1 MSCYRRSTPGGRVDI
16 AVSSPIQPVLWFR
29 RGFQARNRRAK
40 PTQLGR
46 IHRMRDQGE
55 ASEGEGGTSEIPQQQ
70 IANVK
75 EGRSDRT
82 PSADAFDVNRLIDA
96 GSDIDP

>member
-1 MSCYRRSTPGGRVDI
+1 
-16 AVSSPIQPVLWFR
+16 
-29 RGFQARNRRAK
+29 
-40 PTQLGR
+40 
-46 IHRMRDQGE
+46 MRDQGE